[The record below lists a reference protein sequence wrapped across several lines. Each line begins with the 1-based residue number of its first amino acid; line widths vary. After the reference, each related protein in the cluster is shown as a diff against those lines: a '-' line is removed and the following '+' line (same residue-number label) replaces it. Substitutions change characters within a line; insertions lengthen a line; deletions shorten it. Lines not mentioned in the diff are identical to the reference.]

1 MLIWWRFFEL
11 KMRKNMNLLL
21 LFFVLLKKILSYY
34 HEFPLFLNARIRSH
48 FNYLARFVLFLLSGQ
63 HFSGKCIFSEI
74 ESGLKFPYFH
84 NKKFYMYN
92 YLWMVYHLDFW
103 LKPMVTT
110 KSATNLCARKFI
122 SYHGLLENIS
132 HSRICLLDFK
142 SFPDFLP
149 QKIVFLL

>member
-1 MLIWWRFFEL
+1 
-11 KMRKNMNLLL
+11 MRKNMNLLL
-21 LFFVLLKKILSYY
+21 LFFVLLKKILSWI
-34 HEFPLFLNARIRSH
+34 PSKLFLNAKIRSH

-84 NKKFYMYN
+84 NKKFYIYN
-92 YLWMVYHLDFW
+92 YLWMVYHLSF
-103 LKPMVTT
+103 LVKANGNL
-110 KSATNLCARKFI
+110 SATNLRARKFI
-122 SYHGLLENIS
+122 SYHGLLEDIS

-142 SFPDFLP
+142 IFPDFLP

>member
-92 YLWMVYHLDFW
+92 YLWMVYHLDF
-103 LKPMVTT
+103 LVKANGNYQVSY
-110 KSATNLCARKFI
+110 KFVRKEIYFI
-122 SYHGLLENIS
+122 P
-132 HSRICLLDFK
+132 RIVREYF
-142 SFPDFLP
+142 S
-149 QKIVFLL
+149 